1 MKRLITLMASL
12 LLALLVMGFVGC
24 SDPGSNSS
32 PTSYTYEGVLDSQ
45 GSETP
50 KSVLLVANSDGSW
63 YMLMAEK
70 YNCKGTYTG
79 NLNSDGS
86 LAIKITHEV
95 VYGSDD
101 MKPCDPPRDLPAT
114 LSENATKLAFTYGLY
129 PLVLTRK

>member
-1 MKRLITLMASL
+1 MKRLVTLMASL

-32 PTSYTYEGVLDSQ
+32 PTSYTYEGVLDYQ
-45 GSETP
+45 DAKAP
-50 KSVLLVANSDGSW
+50 KSVLLVATSDGSW

-70 YNCKGTYTG
+70 FNCKGTYTG
-79 NLNSDGS
+79 NLNSDGP

-95 VYGSDD
+95 EYGSDD
-101 MKPCDPPRDLPAT
+101 MKPCDPPKDLPAA
-114 LSENATKLAFTYGLY
+114 LSENATKLAFNYGLY

>member
-1 MKRLITLMASL
+1 MKRLVTLMASL

-32 PTSYTYEGVLDSQ
+32 PASYAYEGVLDYE
-45 GSETP
+45 GAPAP
-50 KSVLLVANSDGSW
+50 KSVLLVATSDGYW

>member
-1 MKRLITLMASL
+1 MKRLVTLMASL

-32 PTSYTYEGVLDSQ
+32 PASYAYEGVLDYE
-45 GSETP
+45 GAPAP
-50 KSVLLVANSDGSW
+50 KSVLLVATSDGSW

-79 NLNSDGS
+79 NLNSDGP

-95 VYGSDD
+95 EYGTEN
-101 MKPCDPPRDLPAT
+101 MKPCDPTRDLPAT
-114 LSENATKLAFTYGLY
+114 LSENATKLAFTYGVY